1 MNVLPYPINIET
13 DKTKKKQKK
22 YWNILPLMGALKDL
36 SEKATCDVRI

>member
-13 DKTKKKQKK
+13 DKTKKK

-36 SEKATCDVRI
+36 RENATCDVRV